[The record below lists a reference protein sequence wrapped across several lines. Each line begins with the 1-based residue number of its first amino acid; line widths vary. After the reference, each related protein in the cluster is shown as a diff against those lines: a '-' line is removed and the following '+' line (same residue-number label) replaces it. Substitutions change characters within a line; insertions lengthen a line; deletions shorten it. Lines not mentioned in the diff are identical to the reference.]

1 MRNKLIWIAAAL
13 VLIAIPAVVG
23 LVALRDDDGSSSARR
38 AGALVVPGGTTA
50 YQLQLTQALAGTPA
64 IKEAI
69 VVESFSWGAQ
79 NPTTIGSATG
89 GAGAGK
95 IQFNELHINK
105 KVDKASPLLFKQMA
119 TGSHYKTAI
128 LTLRKGGEKEP
139 YMTFTM
145 ETVFISK
152 MNYGGGTPELVDE
165 EITFVFGK
173 VGVQSNDRNADGTL
187 ATPVITGWDQVTNV
201 NWNPPQQ

>member
-1 MRNKLIWIAAAL
+1 MRSKLIWIAAAL

-23 LVALRDDDGSSSARR
+23 LVALRDDDSSSSARR
-38 AGALVVPGGTTA
+38 AGALVAPGSPGTA
-50 YQLQLTQALAGTPA
+50 YQLVLTQALAGQPV

-69 VVESFSWGAQ
+69 VVDSFSWGAES
-79 NPTTIGSATG
+79 PTTIGSATG

-95 IQFNELHINK
+95 IKFNELHINK

-119 TGSHYKTAI
+119 VGAHYKTAI
-128 LTLRKGGEKEP
+128 LTLRKGTEKEP

-145 ETVFISK
+145 DTVFVTK
-152 MNYGGGTPELVDE
+152 MNYGGGGDVADE

-173 VGVQSNDRNADGTL
+173 MGVQSSERNPDGTL
-187 ATPVITGWDQVTNV
+187 STPVTTGWDQVLNV
-201 NWNPPQQ
+201 NWVPQP